1 MLRSSPTCR
10 TAGAAVCAMGLMA
23 AVTGCTMCPDPYDYT
38 GPVPN
43 GTAPQNDFRARS
55 NGILP
60 LGNTPRPWPQ
70 IVSDEATR
78 PGPAGIP
85 TLAEA
90 VVEAESADLLAD
102 TAVASVL
109 VPTEATGAT
118 DETGATAA
126 AGATEA
132 VATAEPGPATEA
144 GEQPSAVPPAAVA
157 RDPADDDDDV
167 VAMLLPPLA
176 APPEDVPPVRETP
189 GWKPRR

>member
-55 NGILP
+55 NGVLP
-60 LGNTPRPWPQ
+60 LGNAPRPWPQ

-78 PGPAGIP
+78 PGPSGIP

-90 VVEAESADLLAD
+90 VVEAEPGDLLAEG
-102 TAVASVL
+102 AVASVL
-109 VPTEATGAT
+109 VPNEATEAT
-118 DETGATAA
+118 
-126 AGATEA
+126 EA
-132 VATAEPGPATEA
+132 IATAERGSATEA
-144 GEQPSAVPPAAVA
+144 GEQPAAVPPAAVA
-157 RDPADDDDDV
+157 RDPDDGDDDV